1 MNMAFRPVP
10 AIVQYDHDG
19 IEVVTHRSGEFHSRH
34 LKRSVADQHQWA
46 QSGIGKLCP
55 NPGRHGETHRSVVG
69 RAKELGP
76 VMNEQ
81 VGRAKQRIA
90 HVRHHDGFLRQKGVY
105 PLEQTLHGNL
115 VLATHGPKGLQRL
128 RSRYPR
134 RSAPWQSGLQ
144 QSPHE
149 VLETDVFKRVIA
161 NRKLCWRFE
170 KDRQAD
176 NRLTNFQ

>member
-1 MNMAFRPVP
+1 SWRRVKRLQPHIIWAETVRVLLGRTQSLIELYFRFDFNAATGSEHLRQSMVIPYQKVIVRAVVNMAFRPVP
-10 AIVQYDHDG
+10 AIVQYDNDG

-81 VGRAKQRIA
+81 V
-90 HVRHHDGFLRQKGVY
+90 
-105 PLEQTLHGNL
+105 
-115 VLATHGPKGLQRL
+115 
-128 RSRYPR
+128 
-134 RSAPWQSGLQ
+134 
-144 QSPHE
+144 
-149 VLETDVFKRVIA
+149 
-161 NRKLCWRFE
+161 
-170 KDRQAD
+170 
-176 NRLTNFQ
+176 